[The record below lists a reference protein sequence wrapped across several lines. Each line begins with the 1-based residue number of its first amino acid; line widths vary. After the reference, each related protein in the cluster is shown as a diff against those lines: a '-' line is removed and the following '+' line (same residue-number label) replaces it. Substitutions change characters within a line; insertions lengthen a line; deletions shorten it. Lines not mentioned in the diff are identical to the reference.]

1 MILAIKEMDVSF
13 TGTVSK
19 IKMTLSV
26 DEHLPWGM
34 ALQTNELGF
43 SQEQQ
48 PKNRN
53 NTRYTCVKLFVQ
65 KQNFISRKSIK
76 YLVKFT
82 LPYTKKINLGQK
94 LKN

>member
-34 ALQTNELGF
+34 AL
-43 SQEQQ
+43 
-48 PKNRN
+48 
-53 NTRYTCVKLFVQ
+53 
-65 KQNFISRKSIK
+65 
-76 YLVKFT
+76 
-82 LPYTKKINLGQK
+82 
-94 LKN
+94 